1 MHFLILLS
9 FLGSFGFIRTSAH
22 MIRAQ
27 VSWWPGNV
35 ETKGGTHIHHMFW
48 GILLLMTMGYLG
60 LSTDMGSPWLELSG
74 IAFGIG
80 LGLTLD
86 EFALW
91 LNLQDVYWSEKGR
104 QSIDAV
110 IVATL
115 MLVVALIGLQF
126 WIDAREAFLLAI
138 GIGGKRFVGERE
150 PAVAAELPADRDRGG
165 DRVLAQ
171 GQAPV
176 RASSAPSSRSSG
188 STVRSGSLERT
199 RGGLG
204 GGRRHRRIPAPDHLG
219 LALVAEHRTG
229 CPSPAQTAGPPEAAG
244 RASAPSAHAAGAR
257 ARTARRPRRPAFS
270 SAISGSTRAPTS
282 SAVSPPGTP
291 SRQRNQPGRPAR
303 ISLVVMPS
311 YSP

>member
-9 FLGSFGFIRTSAH
+9 FLASFGFIRTSAH
-22 MIRAQ
+22 MIKAQ

-60 LSTDMGSPWLELSG
+60 LATEMGSPWLEFTG

-115 MLVVALIGLQF
+115 MLVVALLGLQF
-126 WIDAREAFLLAI
+126 WIDVREAVLLAI
-138 GIGGKRFVGERE
+138 GIGGRRFVGTESLPWLLSYQLIGIAAAIVCWLKGKRLFAIVGAFVPIVGVFGAVTKPRE
-150 PAVAAELPADRDRGG
+150 D
-165 DRVLAQ
+165 
-171 GQAPV
+171 
-176 RASSAPSSRSSG
+176 SWW
-188 STVRSGSLERT
+188 T
-199 RGGLG
+199 R
-204 GGRRHRRIPAPDHLG
+204 RRK
-219 LALVAEHRTG
+219 
-229 CPSPAQTAGPPEAAG
+229 PSPA
-244 RASAPSAHAAGAR
+244 H
-257 ARTARRPRRPAFS
+257 S
-270 SAISGSTRAPTS
+270 SAG
-282 SAVSPPGTP
+282 
-291 SRQRNQPGRPAR
+291 
-303 ISLVVMPS
+303 
-311 YSP
+311 